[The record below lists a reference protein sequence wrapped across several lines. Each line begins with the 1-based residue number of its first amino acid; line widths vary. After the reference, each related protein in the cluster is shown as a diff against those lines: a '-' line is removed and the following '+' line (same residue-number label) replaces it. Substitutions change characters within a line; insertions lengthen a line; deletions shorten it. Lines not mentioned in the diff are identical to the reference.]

1 MTAVAEHE
9 SVVVTRLG
17 QRGGDLQVGAEPV
30 HVRRIPSQIT
40 GRRLQEVPQ
49 RLPRRSSKQL
59 RVGVAAVDLGEA
71 AERRRC
77 WHCPENG
84 YARPMR
90 APTKGTVASTDRPL
104 RIAMVA
110 PPWISIPAPTYG
122 GIEEVVRLLCQGLV
136 ARGNHVTLYAAPDS
150 ESDARVV
157 EALAMADRLREPFVH
172 TLHGPFDDERAELY
186 RRQGH
191 KATLVAISESQRS
204 QAPEGVE
211 CRHVVPNPI
220 DLAEWPFQ
228 VEKDDG
234 LLFLGRLDPDK
245 GPQRAIEAA
254 RRASRRLVLA
264 GPVQAEAEE
273 FFASEVEP
281 HIDDDHVRYLGPLG
295 PDDKRQALV
304 RAGGLLMPIEWAEPF
319 GLVMIEA
326 LATGTPVIAFER
338 GAAAEIVI
346 DGEHGFLVSDV
357 DGLVAAIDRLSEIDP
372 CLCRRSVE
380 RFDVAAVCAAYE
392 DVYADAIS
400 RTASASHLAA
410 R

>member
-1 MTAVAEHE
+1 M
-9 SVVVTRLG
+9 
-17 QRGGDLQVGAEPV
+17 EPA
-30 HVRRIPSQIT
+30 IT
-40 GRRLQEVPQ
+40 GT
-49 RLPRRSSKQL
+49 
-59 RVGVAAVDLGEA
+59 EA
-71 AERRRC
+71 DTR
-77 WHCPENG
+77 
-84 YARPMR
+84 
-90 APTKGTVASTDRPL
+90 RPL

-122 GIEEVVRLLCQGLV
+122 GVEEVVRLLCQGLV

-157 EALAMADRLREPFVH
+157 EVLDESHPDQIEDSLIEAAHVGSVFGRVDRERVRAVGFDVVHDHCPAVALAMADRLREPFVH
-172 TLHGPFDDERAELY
+172 TLHGPFEDERIELY

-220 DLAEWPFQ
+220 DLDEWPFLD
-228 VEKDDG
+228 EKDDG

-245 GPQRAIEAA
+245 GPHRAIEAA
-254 RRASRRLVLA
+254 HRAGRRLALA
-264 GPVQAEAEE
+264 RPVQPEAEE
-273 FFASEVEP
+273 FFANEVEP

-295 PDDKRQALV
+295 PDDKREVLV

-326 LATGTPVIAFER
+326 LATGTPVIAFDR
-338 GAAAEIVI
+338 GAAAEIVV
-346 DGEHGFLVSDV
+346 DGENGFLVSDV
-357 DGLVAAIDRLSEIDP
+357 DGMVAAIDRLHEIDP
-372 CLCRRSVE
+372 HHCRRSVQ
-380 RFDVAAVCAAYE
+380 RFDVATVCAAYE

-400 RTASASHLAA
+400 RTASASNVAA

>member
-1 MTAVAEHE
+1 MQPA
-9 SVVVTRLG
+9 
-17 QRGGDLQVGAEPV
+17 
-30 HVRRIPSQIT
+30 I
-40 GRRLQEVPQ
+40 
-49 RLPRRSSKQL
+49 
-59 RVGVAAVDLGEA
+59 
-71 AERRRC
+71 
-77 WHCPENG
+77 
-84 YARPMR
+84 
-90 APTKGTVASTDRPL
+90 KGTKSGTRRPL

-157 EALAMADRLREPFVH
+157 EVLDESHPDQIEDSLIEAAHVGSVFGRVDRERVRAAGFDVVHDHCPAVALAMADRLREPFVH
-172 TLHGPFDDERAELY
+172 TLHGPFDDERIELY

-220 DLAEWPFQ
+220 DLDEWPFQ
-228 VEKDDG
+228 DEKGDG

-245 GPQRAIEAA
+245 GPHRAIEAA
-254 RRASRRLVLA
+254 RRAGRRLALA
-264 GPVQAEAEE
+264 GPVQPEGEE

-295 PDDKRQALV
+295 PDDKREALV

-326 LATGTPVIAFER
+326 LATGTPVIAFDR

-346 DGEHGFLVSDV
+346 DGENGFLVSDV
-357 DGLVAAIDRLSEIDP
+357 DGMVAAIDRLHEIDP
-372 CLCRRSVE
+372 HHCRGSVE
-380 RFDVAAVCAAYE
+380 RFDVATVCAAYE

-400 RTASASHLAA
+400 RTASTSNVAA